1 MAQNTHDK
9 NVYNFTW
16 VHRPLYT
23 EAVPGLV
30 GLVSIEMD
38 FRSIGVGQIKQCGD
52 YRDS

>member
-23 EAVPGLV
+23 EAVPGL

-38 FRSIGVGQIKQCGD
+38 FRSTGVGQIKQYGD